1 MDALENLLAHLRVQ
15 QVGQPKDFDFV
26 ELDDFT
32 VYRPPD
38 VRLHHDM
45 CTLSRL
51 QVLGTDKLLFDGTL
65 AVNGHRHFVQG
76 VPFSTL
82 TIDYD
87 DDVRFDTRK
96 RACIQ
101 SFRGQRA
108 NVWYRLGTPADEY
121 RRYYNPFNWV
131 ATFTA
136 LFLEYLEQQ
145 GCKVVTLA
153 DFRSRFL
160 DWLQASHGSLP
171 EITAWLAQCKLKD
184 FRSSVIANFDYL
196 NKECHSLGLV
206 PVRLWVEVNPADLRA
221 IPKQVNDELKTVVT
235 PFVYDMFKDMYFATH
250 LNQKTASNG
259 LLSEIATRKRSMAL
273 TPLNSRPTTL
283 PTVTDVV
290 TVEGR
295 FVIRPGDVVQ
305 IPQDPNSTWRGL
317 DAWFVYVQDVRGEHM
332 DVIWL
337 YHSSH
342 TTLDELAYYPF
353 QNELFMSDNCR
364 CGQDAEPIYQVI
376 RKVDVRWFPTDP
388 NSVSQTEFFVR
399 QKYRSVLEDFV
410 TLRSS
415 DFNCECH
422 LDNDIAQWETC
433 CATYSI
439 GDYVLFREGVSDDH
453 ALVPAQVIAFDRVER
468 KLCLES
474 LRCALGHA
482 IRPNELIETG
492 NICAVSPTAIDRKC
506 IIARYCSRNAVN
518 FPFDRD
524 GAGDHYYIIDEATK
538 VVPGSYTPS
547 IAPMRGLGMFC
558 GGGNFDRGLAECGA
572 VEFKHALD
580 WAEHALHSYRANV
593 DDPTTVSYF
602 LGSVNDYLAQA
613 MKASCKA
620 GIATIGEVDLISA
633 GSPCPGFS
641 PMQPDKQ
648 SQKASQMASLVA
660 SVVSYVDF
668 YSPRYLVL
676 ENVVSM
682 TNTLHFAK
690 EQNVFKQIV
699 AALVA
704 LGYQT
709 QQFLMDAW
717 SYGSSQQRS
726 RVFIIASAPGLPPL
740 EAPPHTHA
748 HAKQV
753 QKKGLGRASNG
764 EMIGARRDDWTPF
777 AHVSTTASTAH
788 LPNIGDATVGLCP
801 DFPDHRT
808 TTEETAMSR
817 DLLAQIPIRP
827 YEMSLQKAVHR
838 GLITSGSAYEWVKS
852 YDPKSIRGRP
862 DGKSYQRVAPDG
874 WQKWYHG
881 TLGAAACAHCPKEVR
896 IAQGFRPHEVI
907 LGSPGQQ
914 MKIVGNSVDRWV
926 AFALGLQLR
935 KSWDA
940 RPRDEDEASGRG
952 MQSMRTSQRAGAM
965 QIEPSPEQL
974 QAIGHEVDEVRA
986 GGFKAIRR
994 RLLTV
999 EAASTESGAS
1009 SRRTS
1014 LPVDLDDKESTP
1026 CATSYEAKSTSTT
1039 PSRRTMEGATEAH
1052 GLLTPI
1058 QREGS
1063 DMESA
1068 IMID

>member
-1 MDALENLLAHLRVQ
+1 
-15 QVGQPKDFDFV
+15 
-26 ELDDFT
+26 
-32 VYRPPD
+32 
-38 VRLHHDM
+38 
-45 CTLSRL
+45 
-51 QVLGTDKLLFDGTL
+51 
-65 AVNGHRHFVQG
+65 
-76 VPFSTL
+76 
-82 TIDYD
+82 
-87 DDVRFDTRK
+87 
-96 RACIQ
+96 
-101 SFRGQRA
+101 
-108 NVWYRLGTPADEY
+108 
-121 RRYYNPFNWV
+121 
-131 ATFTA
+131 
-136 LFLEYLEQQ
+136 
-145 GCKVVTLA
+145 
-153 DFRSRFL
+153 
-160 DWLQASHGSLP
+160 
-171 EITAWLAQCKLKD
+171 
-184 FRSSVIANFDYL
+184 
-196 NKECHSLGLV
+196 
-206 PVRLWVEVNPADLRA
+206 
-221 IPKQVNDELKTVVT
+221 
-235 PFVYDMFKDMYFATH
+235 
-250 LNQKTASNG
+250 
-259 LLSEIATRKRSMAL
+259 
-273 TPLNSRPTTL
+273 
-283 PTVTDVV
+283 
-290 TVEGR
+290 
-295 FVIRPGDVVQ
+295 
-305 IPQDPNSTWRGL
+305 
-317 DAWFVYVQDVRGEHM
+317 
-332 DVIWL
+332 
-337 YHSSH
+337 
-342 TTLDELAYYPF
+342 
-353 QNELFMSDNCR
+353 
-364 CGQDAEPIYQVI
+364 
-376 RKVDVRWFPTDP
+376 
-388 NSVSQTEFFVR
+388 
-399 QKYRSVLEDFV
+399 
-410 TLRSS
+410 
-415 DFNCECH
+415 
-422 LDNDIAQWETC
+422 
-433 CATYSI
+433 
-439 GDYVLFREGVSDDH
+439 
-453 ALVPAQVIAFDRVER
+453 
-468 KLCLES
+468 
-474 LRCALGHA
+474 
-482 IRPNELIETG
+482 
-492 NICAVSPTAIDRKC
+492 
-506 IIARYCSRNAVN
+506 
-518 FPFDRD
+518 
-524 GAGDHYYIIDEATK
+524 
-538 VVPGSYTPS
+538 
-547 IAPMRGLGMFC
+547 MRGLGMFC

-808 TTEETAMSR
+808 TTEENAMSR

-874 WQKWYHG
+874 LFPSLMTKLALQDGKNGITVHWEQPRAL
-881 TLGAAACAHCPKEVR
+881 TVQEVR

-1039 PSRRTMEGATEAH
+1039 PSRRTMEGATESH

-1063 DMESA
+1063 GMESA
-1068 IMID
+1068 IMIH